1 MSVPPADRPG
11 IPWETEPII
20 SFHPVTAGTTA
31 PGAVQP
37 APGAAL
43 LLEEEPALWPDP
55 GPGPGPPPG

>member
-1 MSVPPADRPG
+1 VSVPPADRPG
-11 IPWETEPII
+11 IFFELEPIT
-20 SFHPVTAGTTA
+20 SFHPLTAGTIA

-55 GPGPGPPPG
+55 GTGPAPPPG